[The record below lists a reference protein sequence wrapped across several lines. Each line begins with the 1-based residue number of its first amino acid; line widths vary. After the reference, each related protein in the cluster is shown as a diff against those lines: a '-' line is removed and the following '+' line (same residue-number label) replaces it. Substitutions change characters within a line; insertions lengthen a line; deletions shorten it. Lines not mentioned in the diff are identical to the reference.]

1 MDADLV
7 RLRFEG
13 HVAQPGFT
21 AIVHPLV
28 VAQDLVNLVA
38 VISGVGA
45 NGLSS
50 VMTAENHEDV
60 LVLLDELL
68 PRLLTGVAFD
78 LHSTRGIS

>member
-7 RLRFEG
+7 RVRFEG
-13 HVAQPGFT
+13 HVTQPGFT

-28 VAQDLVNLVA
+28 VAQDLVDLVA
-38 VISGVGA
+38 VIPGVCA

-50 VMTAENHEDV
+50 VVTAENHEDV

-78 LHSTRGIS
+78 LHSPRGIS